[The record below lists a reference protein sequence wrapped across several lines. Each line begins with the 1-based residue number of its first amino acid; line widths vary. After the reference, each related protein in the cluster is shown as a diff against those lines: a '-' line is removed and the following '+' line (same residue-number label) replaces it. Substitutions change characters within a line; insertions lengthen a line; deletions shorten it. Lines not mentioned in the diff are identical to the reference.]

1 MTAETAPRPT
11 PTQWLA
17 GARPRTLPA
26 ACSPVIA
33 GTGLAV
39 FEHGASWL
47 AAILALVVSVALQVG
62 VNYANDYSDGI
73 RGTDAVRVGPLRLV
87 GSGLASP
94 PLVKRAA
101 FVSFGI
107 AGLAGLGL
115 VIMTEQWWLLAVG
128 VACVLAAWYYTGGK
142 RPYGYMGL
150 GELFVFVFF
159 GLVAVCGTAYVQ
171 VGRISL
177 ATLLT
182 GVWVGALA
190 CAILVAN
197 NLRDIGGDAQ
207 VGKRT
212 LATRLGDPGTRTLYV
227 ILVALS
233 TVMII
238 LVAYLTSWWAL
249 LGLAGLL
256 LIIPAVRVVV
266 SGGRGPT
273 LIGVLKATSL
283 AELVCAIGFAA
294 GLLLSVLWFA

>member
-212 LATRLGDPGTRTLYV
+212 LATRLGDPGTRALYV
-227 ILVALS
+227 ILVVLS
-233 TVMII
+233 AVMII

>member
-1 MTAETAPRPT
+1 VTAETAPRPT

-33 GTGLAV
+33 ATGLAV
-39 FEHGASWL
+39 FEQGASWV
-47 AAILALVVSVALQVG
+47 AAILALVVSLALQIG

-73 RGTDAVRVGPLRLV
+73 RGADTERVGPLRLV
-87 GSGLASP
+87 GSGLAAP

-101 FVSFGI
+101 FASFGI
-107 AGLAGLGL
+107 AGLAGLAL
-115 VIMTEQWWLLAVG
+115 VIMTQYWWLLAVG

-142 RPYGYMGL
+142 RPYGYAGL
-150 GELFVFVFF
+150 GEVFVFVFF

-171 VGRISL
+171 VGKVSL

-182 GVWVGALA
+182 GVWVGTLA
-190 CAILVAN
+190 CAILVTN
-197 NLRDIGGDAQ
+197 NLRDIRGDAQ

-212 LATRLGDPGTRTLYV
+212 LATRLGDARTRALYV
-227 ILVALS
+227 VLVTLSALL
-233 TVMII
+233 II
-238 LVAYLTSWWAL
+238 IVAFLTTWWAL
-249 LGLAGLL
+249 LGLAGLV
-256 LIIPAVRVVV
+256 LIIPAIRVVT
-266 SGGRGPT
+266 SGGRGPA

-294 GLLLSVLWFA
+294 GLTVAAL

>member
-1 MTAETAPRPT
+1 VTAETARRPT

-33 GTGLAV
+33 ATGLAV
-39 FEHGASWL
+39 FEHGASWV
-47 AAILALVVSVALQVG
+47 AAILALVVSLALQVG

-73 RGTDAVRVGPLRLV
+73 RGTDTERVGPLRLV

-94 PLVKRAA
+94 QLVKRAA
-101 FVSFGI
+101 FASLGI
-107 AGLAGLGL
+107 AGLAGLAL
-115 VIMTEQWWLLAVG
+115 VIMTQQWWLLVVG

-142 RPYGYMGL
+142 RPYGYAGL
-150 GELFVFVFF
+150 GEVFVFVFF

-171 VGRISL
+171 VGTVSL

-190 CAILVAN
+190 CAILVTN
-197 NLRDIGGDAQ
+197 NLRDIRGDVQ

-212 LATRLGDPGTRTLYV
+212 LATRLGDARTRALYV
-227 ILVALS
+227 VLVALS
-233 TVMII
+233 ALLII
-238 LVAYLTSWWAL
+238 IVALLTTWWAL
-249 LGLAGLL
+249 LGLAGLV
-256 LIIPAVRVVV
+256 LIIPAIRVVI
-266 SGGRGPT
+266 SGGSGPA

-294 GLLLSVLWFA
+294 GLVLYAAWLA